1 MTNKDPVSIIYYI
14 FLFNI
19 FSDKMNKKTTWVLAS
34 VLAVAGLATG
44 INSMFTNNQFSPKLA
59 FITQSA
65 FDCSQ
70 VTDVPKIEC
79 EALVALYDNTNGDSW
94 HDNKNWKQT
103 NTVCNWKG
111 ISCNNWFVLWL
122 FLDSNQ
128 LSGPIP
134 QEIGNLSRL
143 KFLYLSENQL
153 SGPIPSEFGNLS
165 QLVNLLLDDNHLSGP
180 IPSEFGNLSQLA
192 NLLLVDNQICG
203 KIPEFLSNLSQLG
216 GLWLYNNQL
225 IIDGYT
231 PEFVNWMQ
239 SKGFKFYT
247 QDSKECEP
255 VVPEGPYCIDKYDY
269 YNNDKTPEYAW
280 YTKRQLMASN
290 DNELA
295 EIIEQAE
302 QKGVDPVC
310 PTGKIC
316 DLNKD
321 GKIDTKDLSFLEAI
335 LRDANEDDN
344 TLIQLLIQAW
354 LPVSCDAVAEP
365 YCGDNICQASEKDKF
380 GNILCEADCG
390 KNPVV
395 IKEPT
400 TKTPT
405 KDTWKGGFGGGK
417 INPQ

>member
-1 MTNKDPVSIIYYI
+1 MLLLLKVTN
-14 FLFNI
+14 
-19 FSDKMNKKTTWVLAS
+19 
-34 VLAVAGLATG
+34 
-44 INSMFTNNQFSPKLA
+44 
-59 FITQSA
+59 
-65 FDCSQ
+65 
-70 VTDVPKIEC
+70 VPKIEC

-143 KFLYLSENQL
+143 KFLYLSENQ
-153 SGPIPSEFGNLS
+153 
-165 QLVNLLLDDNHLSGP
+165 LSGP